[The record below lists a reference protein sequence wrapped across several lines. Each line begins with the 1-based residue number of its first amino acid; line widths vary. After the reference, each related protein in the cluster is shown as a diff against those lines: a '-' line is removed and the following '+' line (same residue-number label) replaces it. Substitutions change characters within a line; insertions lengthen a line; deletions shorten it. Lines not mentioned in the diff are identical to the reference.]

1 MDNLE
6 SVIQDFLTLGGSVFV
21 SPQFNVAWDREAA
34 QGGSSPD
41 FVALDF
47 VKKHF
52 VIVEVTTKYSLKD
65 YFEKITARDGRWF
78 RPVEKHLSSI
88 GAITPE
94 WRPRFLG
101 FVRQPRLAFARSAFV
116 GQPDVS
122 FYPLE
127 EAILGYSYWGKRQ
140 EGLP

>member
-6 SVIQDFLTLGGSVFV
+6 NLIQDFLTLGGSVFV
-21 SPQFNVAWDREAA
+21 SPQFDVAWDREAA
-34 QGGSSPD
+34 HGGSYPD

-47 VKKHF
+47 TKKHF
-52 VIVEVTTKYSLKD
+52 VIVEMTTAYSLTR
-65 YFEKITARDGRWF
+65 FLENIRSRETRWF
-78 RPVEKHLSSI
+78 QPIGKHLSGI

-101 FVRQPRLAFARSAFV
+101 FVREPSLAFARSKFV

-127 EAILGYSYWGKRQ
+127 GAILGYAYWEKRQ